1 MTKLASMVYKLHDQ
15 RAKLAPSLELRKKY
29 LEASYLQQIRSE
41 KQMIES
47 RIGRL
52 QPAVRK
58 AFLTQRLKKLNEAY
72 NKH

>member
-15 RAKLAPSLELRKKY
+15 RAKQAPSLGLRKRC
-29 LEASYLQQIRSE
+29 LEASFHQEIRSE

-47 RIGRL
+47 HIARL

-58 AFLTQRLKKLNEAY
+58 VYLAQRLDKLNEAY
-72 NKH
+72 YK